1 MEEEKKILASI
12 MRGIRPFWWNLR
24 IFVSVYWKSFCVP
37 FARTSFYTFI
47 IVYLS
52 FIFDS
57 MNWNVD
63 DGQLMQ
69 YDTALSNSTHGHTDT
84 HA

>member
-52 FIFDS
+52 FI
-57 MNWNVD
+57 
-63 DGQLMQ
+63 LIR
-69 YDTALSNSTHGHTDT
+69 
-84 HA
+84 